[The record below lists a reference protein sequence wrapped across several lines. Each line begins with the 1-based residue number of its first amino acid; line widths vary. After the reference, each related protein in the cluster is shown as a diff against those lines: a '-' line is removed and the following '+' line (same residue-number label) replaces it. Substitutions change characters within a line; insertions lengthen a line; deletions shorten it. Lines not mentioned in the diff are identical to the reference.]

1 MSDIFGIRRLVVA
14 HIEKSTNR
22 VEVSSVGWGMR
33 PGHALDANEGRE
45 VTICKSP
52 RSSDPL
58 GPLRITFAREVT
70 SPSLKHEGLVDLN
83 PVETQCVES
92 SVS

>member
-14 HIEKSTNR
+14 HIEKGTNR
-22 VEVSSVGWGMR
+22 GVLCEECAPAMHLMR
-33 PGHALDANEGRE
+33 TRDGE

-83 PVETQCVES
+83 PVETRCVES